1 MSRPFAPFKPTRA
14 EFIDMKRFGVAAVAC
29 ALALWSGVPAAVAQ
43 DAAVEQ
49 VRRPAPRYFIDF
61 RSRSALSYGHTFVVF
76 GRIGEKL
83 TAKNVAGLHPKGDSS
98 IVYML
103 GHVLPVPSE
112 TGASDGDLEEQY
124 TTARYRIMLNA
135 AEYRAVVA
143 HIRELQANS
152 PAWNAAT
159 YNCNAF
165 AGTIAHFVGLVT
177 PPTWLLPED
186 FINSMRRMNDERR
199 RAAVPQPPASRG
211 GAPTA
216 MWGADRRDEAG
227 RAMAR
232 QARMP

>member
-1 MSRPFAPFKPTRA
+1 
-14 EFIDMKRFGVAAVAC
+14 MKSFGIAAAAC
-29 ALALWSGVPAAVAQ
+29 ALALWAGLPAAVAQ
-43 DAAVEQ
+43 DAAAEP
-49 VRRPAPRYFIDF
+49 VRRSAPRYFIDF

-76 GRIGEKL
+76 GRVGEKL
-83 TAKNVAGLHPKGDSS
+83 TARNVAGLHPKGDSS

-103 GHVLPVPSE
+103 GHVLPVPAD
-112 TGASDGDLEEQY
+112 TGASDGDLDEQY
-124 TTARYRIMLNA
+124 TTARYRVMLSA
-135 AEYRAVVA
+135 AEYRAVVG

-165 AGTIAHFVGLVT
+165 AGTIAHFIGLIS

-199 RAAVPQPPASRG
+199 HAAVPRSVESQDGARPAI
-211 GAPTA
+211 
-216 MWGADRRDEAG
+216 WGADLRIEAG

-232 QARMP
+232 QVRSAR